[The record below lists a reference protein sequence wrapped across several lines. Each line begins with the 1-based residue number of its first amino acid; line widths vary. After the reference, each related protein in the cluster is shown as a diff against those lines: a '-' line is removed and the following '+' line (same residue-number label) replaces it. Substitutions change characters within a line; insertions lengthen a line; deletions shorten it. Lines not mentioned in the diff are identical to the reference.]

1 MNKIYVLNNS
11 HDSTLFYKD
20 STLDTRLV
28 SESKRFI
35 NRGSA
40 EKFLNSQKLSENYS
54 VKVIFQKSINESLD
68 GDTMTKEIQ
77 SSIDDTKDM
86 VDTTIELINAC
97 YDENDHSLN
106 EDCLNNSNIED
117 VLDKLRKIK
126 KYMSGIAFTPYF
138 DNSLGSTDKEVITPD
153 ADVPAE
159 SDGDS
164 NE

>member
-11 HDSTLFYKD
+11 RDNALFYKD

-28 SESKRFI
+28 NESKRFI
-35 NRGSA
+35 SRGSA
-40 EKFLNSQKLSENYS
+40 EKFLSSQKLSENYS
-54 VKVIFQKSINESLD
+54 VKVILQKSINESLD
-68 GDTMTKEIQ
+68 GETILKEIQ
-77 SSIDDTKDM
+77 SAIDDTKDM
-86 VDTTIELINAC
+86 VDTTIDLIDAC
-97 YDENDHSLN
+97 YDKDDKSLN
-106 EDCLNNSNIED
+106 EECLNQSNIED

-138 DNSLGSTDKEVITPD
+138 DNSLGSTDKDIITPD
-153 ADVPAE
+153 ANVPAE